1 MKKAFV
7 VFVVLLLT
15 AAASFTACA
24 QDAASWSCLVC
35 GVDETNEA
43 CHDCEI
49 EHGSWICPKCG
60 TINTGDTCSECGI
73 AKSDLT
79 IEKYDNGNY
88 YIGELKNGKRDGKG
102 THLWTNGNIYTGDWK
117 EEKRTGNGQMTYAN
131 GNVYQGE
138 WLKSQRSGIVRRAW
152 WRFS

>member
-15 AAASFTACA
+15 AAASFTAGA

-88 YIGELKNGKRDGKG
+88 YIGELKNGNEMERAPICGPMEIFIPVTGKKR
-102 THLWTNGNIYTGDWK
+102 NGPEMD
-117 EEKRTGNGQMTYAN
+117 R
-131 GNVYQGE
+131 
-138 WLKSQRSGIVRRAW
+138 
-152 WRFS
+152 